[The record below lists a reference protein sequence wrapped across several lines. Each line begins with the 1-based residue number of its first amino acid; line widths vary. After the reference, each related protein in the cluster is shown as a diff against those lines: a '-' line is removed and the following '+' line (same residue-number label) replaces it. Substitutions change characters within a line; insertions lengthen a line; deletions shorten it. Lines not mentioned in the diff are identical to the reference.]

1 MFRALFLAELI
12 VLWPACGLGIL
23 RGLALLIAFVPLP
36 SRPGR
41 TLPIFMLG
49 ILLAL
54 FSLRAL
60 PQMGEG
66 EVKGRWLR
74 SWKSRDGLFE
84 GKVAGIE
91 GVVFRGCGAET
102 PFPGSPFHGKGR
114 LLPLRAAGRKEFRLE
129 SWKAEQ
135 RESAVQRASRRGRLN
150 RSRQLLFRASRHWPA
165 STRPLARALLF
176 GDRRALSRRQVSH
189 FRDAGLAH
197 LLALSGMHVAFFLL
211 LLRRLFLSSGL
222 GIARSEIL
230 LLFLLPFLPMLG
242 GGGPSLRR
250 ASMMAGYLIL
260 GRRLGGR
267 PPALEALC
275 FAGFWEVL
283 ILPTTLHSAGFQLSY
298 IATASLIV
306 AAQAFRFRHG
316 LPGRWLLEAMGISV
330 LCNYATLPI
339 ALPLF
344 HRLPLAGPLW
354 NLLAAP
360 LLGASLLSG
369 WLFLPLS
376 WLGMGETLVLIPST
390 LMSLLAG
397 LARWGGEHWH
407 WVLEGLNPV
416 DWVWLPWALGMRLL
430 WMARSHPANS

>member
-36 SRPGR
+36 SRPIR
-41 TLPIFMLG
+41 SLPVFLAG
-49 ILLAL
+49 LLLAL
-54 FSLRAL
+54 LSTGGL
-60 PQMGEG
+60 PQMEEG
-66 EVKGRWLR
+66 TVKGRWLR
-74 SWKSRDGLFE
+74 SWKVREGLFE
-84 GKVAGIE
+84 GKIRGLE
-91 GVVFRGCGAET
+91 GVLLRGCGEKT
-102 PFPGSPFHGKGR
+102 PYPGSPFQGSGL
-114 LLPLRAAGRKEFRLE
+114 LLPLRREGRQEFRLE
-129 SWKAEQ
+129 SWEAEHS
-135 RESAVQRASRRGRLN
+135 ENPTQRASREGRLN
-150 RSRQLLFRASRHWPA
+150 GSRQVLFRASRHWPE

-211 LLRRLFLSSGL
+211 LLRRLLLSLGL

-230 LLFLLPFLPMLG
+230 LLLLLPFLPMLG

-275 FAGFWEVL
+275 FAGFWELL
-283 ILPTTLHSAGFQLSY
+283 IQPTTLHSAGFQLSY

-306 AAQAFRFRHG
+306 AAQAFRVGHG
-316 LPGRWLLEAMGISV
+316 IPGRRILEAMGISV

-369 WLFLPLS
+369 WLFLPLGF
-376 WLGMGETLVLIPST
+376 LGLAEKLVLIPST

-407 WVLEGLNPV
+407 WVLKGLNPG
-416 DWVWLPWALGMRLL
+416 DWVWIPWALGLRFL
-430 WMARSHPANS
+430 WMSRSRSANS